1 MMAAASGK
9 VALIIGVTGQDG
21 AYLARFL
28 LGKGYVV
35 HGTSRD
41 AALARLDG
49 LIALRIC
56 DKVALHSTSPA
67 DFQSVVQ
74 VIEKVAPDEIYNLSG
89 QSSVSL
95 SFTQPAETLA
105 GIALGTLNMLE
116 SLRRLGGRV
125 RFYNAGSSECFG
137 DTGTRAANEQTAF
150 RPKSPYGV
158 AKAAAI
164 SLVANYRESYGL
176 FACSGLLFNH
186 ESPLRPSRFVSR
198 KISRTVARIT
208 SGSQERLAIGNLFI
222 RRDWG
227 WAPDY
232 VEAMWRMLQCDKPDD
247 FVVASGV
254 AHSLEEFVAAAFLEV
269 GLNWRDHVD
278 YDPSL
283 VRPSDIMCSLGDPT
297 KAVQVLDWRPTVK
310 FPEIVTRM
318 VRAERDGADTGVS
331 PQAKRHENKGAERT
345 STVPVDEACNCGSRQ
360 NGKKSDRGCN
370 RPRG

>member
-1 MMAAASGK
+1 MTAGSSRR
-9 VALIIGVTGQDG
+9 VALIAGITEQDG

-41 AALARLDG
+41 AALARLDS
-49 LIALRIC
+49 LIALGIC
-56 DKVALHSTSPA
+56 DKIKLHSVSPA
-67 DFQSVVQ
+67 DFQSVSQ
-74 VIEKVAPDEIYNLSG
+74 VIDGVAPDEIYNLSG

-116 SLRRLGGRV
+116 TLRRLGGRV

-164 SLVANYRESYGL
+164 SLVANYRESYGV

-186 ESPLRPSRFVSR
+186 KSPLRPSRFATR
-198 KISRTVARIT
+198 KITAAAARIGAGRRT
-208 SGSQERLAIGNLFI
+208 RLVLGKLSI

-232 VEAMWRMLQCDKPDD
+232 VEAMWRMLQREQPDD

-254 AHSLEEFVAAAFLEV
+254 AHSLEEFVEATFREV
-269 GLNWRDHVD
+269 GLDWRDHID

-283 VRPSDIMCSLGDPT
+283 VRSSDIMYSLGDPT
-297 KAVQVLDWRPTVK
+297 KAAQMLDWRPTVK
-310 FPEIVTRM
+310 MPEIVARM
-318 VRAERDGADTGVS
+318 VRAEQETTGAGVL
-331 PQAKRHENKGAERT
+331 Q
-345 STVPVDEACNCGSRQ
+345 
-360 NGKKSDRGCN
+360 
-370 RPRG
+370 

>member
-1 MMAAASGK
+1 MAQASGR
-9 VALIIGVTGQDG
+9 VALIAGVTGQDG
-21 AYLARFL
+21 AYLARL
-28 LGKGYVV
+28 LLSKGYVV

-49 LIALRIC
+49 LTALGIS
-56 DKVALHSTSPA
+56 DKVTLHSMSPA
-67 DFQSVVQ
+67 DSQSVAQ
-74 VIEKVAPDEIYNLSG
+74 VFETVAPDEIYNLSG

-95 SFTQPAETLA
+95 SFTQPGETLA

-116 SLRRLGGRV
+116 TVRRLGRKA

-137 DTGTRAANEQTAF
+137 DTGTHPANELTAF

-176 FACSGLLFNH
+176 FACSGILFNH
-186 ESPLRPSRFVSR
+186 ESPLRPSRFVTR
-198 KISRTVARIT
+198 KTTAAAARI
-208 SGSQERLAIGNLFI
+208 SAGSQERLALGNLSI

-232 VEAMWRMLQCDKPDD
+232 VEAMWRMLQCDQPDD

-254 AHSLEEFVAAAFLEV
+254 AHSLEQFVAAAFREV
-269 GLNWRDHVD
+269 GLDWREHVD

-283 VRPSDIMCSLGDPT
+283 VRSSDIMYSVGDPT
-297 KAVQVLDWRPTVK
+297 KAAQILGWRPTVGM
-310 FPEIVTRM
+310 PEIVTRM
-318 VRAERDGADTGVS
+318 VHAERDMAGV
-331 PQAKRHENKGAERT
+331 A
-345 STVPVDEACNCGSRQ
+345 
-360 NGKKSDRGCN
+360 
-370 RPRG
+370 

>member
-1 MMAAASGK
+1 MAGSSNK
-9 VALIIGVTGQDG
+9 VALIAGVTGQDG

-28 LGKGYVV
+28 LGKGYAV

-49 LIALRIC
+49 LIALGIR
-56 DKVALHSTSPA
+56 DKVALHSMSPA
-67 DFQSVVQ
+67 DFQSVAQ
-74 VIEKVAPDEIYNLSG
+74 VIESVAPDEIYNLSG

-95 SFTQPAETLA
+95 SFTQPAEALV
-105 GIALGTLNMLE
+105 GIAIGTLNMLE
-116 SLRRLGGRV
+116 TLRRVGGRV

-137 DTGTRAANEQTAF
+137 DIGTRAADEQTAF
-150 RPKSPYGV
+150 RPKSAYGV

-186 ESPLRPSRFVSR
+186 ESPLRPSRFVTR
-198 KISRTVARIT
+198 KITAAAARIGV
-208 SGSQERLAIGNLFI
+208 GSRGRLALGKLSI

-232 VEAMWRMLQCDKPDD
+232 VEAMWRMLQCDQPDD

-254 AHSLEEFVAAAFLEV
+254 AHSLEEFVAAAFREV
-269 GLNWRDHVD
+269 GLDWRDHVD

-283 VRPSDIMCSLGDPT
+283 VRSSDIMYSLGDPT
-297 KAVQVLDWRPTVK
+297 KAAQMLDWRPTVK
-310 FPEIVTRM
+310 MPEIVARM
-318 VRAERDGADTGVS
+318 VRAEQETAGAGVL
-331 PQAKRHENKGAERT
+331 Q
-345 STVPVDEACNCGSRQ
+345 
-360 NGKKSDRGCN
+360 
-370 RPRG
+370 

>member
-1 MMAAASGK
+1 MTTTGPSGK
-9 VALIIGVTGQDG
+9 VALIAGITGQDG

-28 LGKGYVV
+28 LGKGYAV

-41 AALARLDG
+41 AALARRDG
-49 LIALRIC
+49 LVALGIC
-56 DKVALHSTSPA
+56 DKVSLHSMSPA
-67 DFQSVVQ
+67 DFQSVAQ
-74 VIEKVAPDEIYNLSG
+74 VIEAVAPDGIYNLSG

-95 SFTQPAETLA
+95 SFTQPAETLS

-116 SLRRLGGRV
+116 ALRRLGGTV

-164 SLVANYRESYGL
+164 SLVANYRECYGL
-176 FACSGLLFNH
+176 FACSGILFNH
-186 ESPLRPSRFVSR
+186 ESPLRPSRFVTR
-198 KISRTVARIT
+198 KITAAAASIGAGSR
-208 SGSQERLAIGNLFI
+208 ERLALGNLAI
-222 RRDWG
+222 HRDWG

-232 VEAMWRMLQCDKPDD
+232 VEVMWRMLQRDQPDD

-254 AHSLEEFVAAAFLEV
+254 AHSLEEFVASAFLEV

-283 VRPSDIMCSLGDPT
+283 VRSSEIMYSLGDPT
-297 KAVQVLDWRPTVK
+297 KSAKVLKWRFSVE
-310 FPEIVTRM
+310 FNDIVGR
-318 VRAERDGADTGVS
+318 
-331 PQAKRHENKGAERT
+331 
-345 STVPVDEACNCGSRQ
+345 
-360 NGKKSDRGCN
+360 SDRAGQ
-370 RPRG
+370 G

>member
-1 MMAAASGK
+1 MMAAPSGK
-9 VALIIGVTGQDG
+9 VALIVGMTGQDG
-21 AYLARFL
+21 AYLARLL

-49 LIALRIC
+49 LIALGINE
-56 DKVALHSTSPA
+56 KVTLHSMAPA
-67 DFQSVVQ
+67 DFQSVAQ
-74 VIEKVAPDEIYNLSG
+74 VIERVAPDEIYNLSG

-95 SFTQPAETLA
+95 SFTQPAETLS
-105 GIALGTLNMLE
+105 GITFGTLNLLQT
-116 SLRRLGGRV
+116 LRRLGKSG

-158 AKAAAI
+158 AKAAAL

-176 FACSGLLFNH
+176 FTCSGLLFNH

-198 KISRTVARIT
+198 KITRAVARI
-208 SGSQERLAIGNLFI
+208 SAGSRERLALGNLSI

-232 VEAMWRMLQCDKPDD
+232 VEAMWRMLQCEQPDD

-254 AHSLEEFVAAAFLEV
+254 AHSLEEFVATAFREV

-278 YDPSL
+278 YDSSL
-283 VRPSDIMCSLGDPT
+283 VRPSDIMRSLGDPT
-297 KAVQVLDWRPTVK
+297 KAAQVLDWRPTVK
-310 FPEIVTRM
+310 LPEIVARM
-318 VRAERDGADTGVS
+318 IRAEREGVDG
-331 PQAKRHENKGAERT
+331 K
-345 STVPVDEACNCGSRQ
+345 
-360 NGKKSDRGCN
+360 
-370 RPRG
+370 

>member
-1 MMAAASGK
+1 MITGSPGK
-9 VALIIGVTGQDG
+9 VALIAGITGQDG

-41 AALARLDG
+41 AALARLGG
-49 LIALRIC
+49 LIALGIC
-56 DKVALHSTSPA
+56 DKVTLHSMSPV
-67 DFQSVVQ
+67 DFQSVAQ
-74 VIEKVAPDEIYNLSG
+74 VIEGVAPDEIYNLSG

-105 GIALGTLNMLE
+105 GITLGTLNILGT
-116 SLRRLGGRV
+116 LRRLRGRV

-137 DTGTRAANEQTAF
+137 DTGMRAANEQTAF

-186 ESPLRPSRFVSR
+186 ESPLRPSRFVTR
-198 KISRTVARIT
+198 KITAAAARIAA
-208 SGSQERLAIGNLFI
+208 GSPERLALGDLSI

-232 VEAMWRMLQCDKPDD
+232 VEVMWSMLQYEQPDD
-247 FVVASGV
+247 FVVASGT
-254 AHSLEEFVAAAFLEV
+254 AHSLEEFVATAFAAV

-278 YDPSL
+278 HDSSL
-283 VRPSDIMCSLGDPT
+283 VRSSEIMCSLGDPS
-297 KAVQVLDWRPTVK
+297 KAAQVLKWRPTVK
-310 FPEIVTRM
+310 LPEIVVRM
-318 VRAERDGADTGVS
+318 VRAEREGAD
-331 PQAKRHENKGAERT
+331 NL
-345 STVPVDEACNCGSRQ
+345 
-360 NGKKSDRGCN
+360 
-370 RPRG
+370 